1 MPPWIIWLPYVFFLV
16 SNVQQQRYLL
26 WMVRITHS
34 RIMDPFLLFWALGM
48 WNPKCPCGSLSLK
61 FSGTLI
67 VSSGGNILLEEP
79 APLGS
84 QSLKLGGQE
93 A

>member
-1 MPPWIIWLPYVFFLV
+1 MPQWIIWLPYVFFPV
-16 SNVQQQRYLL
+16 SDVQQQPYLI

-34 RIMDPFLLFWALGM
+34 GIMNLFLLFWSFGM
-48 WNPKCPCGSLSLK
+48 WNPKCPCGSFGLK
-61 FSGTLI
+61 FNGTLT
-67 VSSGGNILLEEP
+67 VPSGGNILLEEP